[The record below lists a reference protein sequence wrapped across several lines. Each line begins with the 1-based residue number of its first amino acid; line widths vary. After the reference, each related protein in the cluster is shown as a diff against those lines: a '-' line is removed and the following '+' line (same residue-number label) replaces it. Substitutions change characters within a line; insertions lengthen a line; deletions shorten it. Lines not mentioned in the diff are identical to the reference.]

1 MGGYKWV
8 VRRVTIVI
16 KTHIRGLMA
25 RPGTAQETPSIW
37 ALTSRKLPVTALRGC
52 VGLDRVGLY
61 WYGSGMQAFRGVEM
75 IQI

>member
-1 MGGYKWV
+1 MSGYKWV

-16 KTHIRGLMA
+16 KIRIRGLMA
-25 RPGTAQETPSIW
+25 RLMTAHEPPSKG
-37 ALTSRKLPVTALRGC
+37 ALTSRKLPVTAVRGC

-61 WYGSGMQAFRGVEM
+61 WYGSGMQACRGVEM